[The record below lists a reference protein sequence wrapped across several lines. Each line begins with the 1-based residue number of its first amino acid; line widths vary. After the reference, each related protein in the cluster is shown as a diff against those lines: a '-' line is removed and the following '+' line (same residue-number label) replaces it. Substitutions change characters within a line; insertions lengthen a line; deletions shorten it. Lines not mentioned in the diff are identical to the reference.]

1 MVAVIPVTILWGDM
15 VSPWIIPGLMAGL
28 LVFGAAKRVPVYEA
42 FVEGAKDGFDV
53 AVRIVPYLVAIL
65 VAIAMFRA
73 SGAME
78 LLVQPLGIV
87 TAPFGLPPEALPM
100 ALLRPLSGS
109 GAYGIMAAIMNDP
122 APGPDS
128 YTGMLVSPNPRSRE
142 TTFHVIAVD
151 FCAVGIRRMS
161 YALAPGLFA
170 DLVRVIA

>member
-65 VAIAMFRA
+65 VAIAMFWA

-87 TAPFGLPPEALPM
+87 TAPFGLPPEALQI
-100 ALLRPLSGS
+100 ALLRPRSGS
-109 GAYGIMAAIMNDP
+109 GAYGIMAAILDRQR
-122 APGPDS
+122 G
-128 YTGMLVSPNPRSRE
+128 V
-142 TTFHVIAVD
+142 
-151 FCAVGIRRMS
+151 
-161 YALAPGLFA
+161 
-170 DLVRVIA
+170 